1 MQLFFVRHGQTDM
14 NAQKRIQGQKD
25 FPLNAAGQAQ
35 AARLAEHLAELIGAG
50 NLAGI
55 LSSDLSRAVGTAAP
69 LAHLTGVELRVDTRL
84 RERAFGQLEG
94 LTAEEL
100 ETQLPEAFFEWREYG
115 DPVGVGVEP
124 RADVGKR
131 FAQAVS
137 EFCVPQQGEKFV
149 VVSHG
154 STITQGIV
162 TLLGLDPALWAGLR
176 GLNNCRYAR
185 LEKTRRKP
193 GWRLVEYNV
202 GPADIVS

>member
-35 AARLAEHLAELIGAG
+35 AVRLAEYLADLVGAE

-55 LSSDLSRAVGTAAP
+55 LSSDLSRAVETASP
-69 LAHLTGVELRVDTRL
+69 LAQLTGVPLRVDTRL

-100 ETQLPEAFFEWREYG
+100 EIQIPEAFFEWREYG

-124 RADVGKR
+124 RAEVGKR
-131 FAQAVS
+131 FVQAVT

-149 VVSHG
+149 IVSHG

-162 TLLGLDPALWAGLR
+162 TLLGLDPTLWAGLR
-176 GLNNCRYAR
+176 GLNNCRYAL

-202 GPADIVS
+202 GVGDIVS